1 MKIVDNISIL
11 TFVAGFIAG
20 RAAYWIWTLDLPFY
34 AKALSVSLILLSALL
49 LCVNDFDKMMLKESM
64 KK

>member
-11 TFVAGFIAG
+11 TFAAGFIAG

-49 LCVNDFDKMMLKESM
+49 LCVNDFDKMMLKETM